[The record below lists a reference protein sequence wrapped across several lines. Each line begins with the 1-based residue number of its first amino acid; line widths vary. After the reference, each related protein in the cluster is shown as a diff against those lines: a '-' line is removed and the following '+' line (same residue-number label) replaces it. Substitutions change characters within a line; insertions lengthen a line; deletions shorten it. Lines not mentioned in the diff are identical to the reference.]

1 MVNYVLF
8 SLEMHQPYR
17 IKSTIDPRAGLYDVL
32 DEELDRLVLERVA
45 EKSYRP
51 VLKILGEEF
60 DKITSEESYKP
71 SINISISGVL
81 LEQFSR
87 YAPDIIDLLR
97 DLVSGGYIEFL
108 AEPYYHSLASELSKE
123 EFIEQIKLSI
133 EALNKLFNYSP
144 IGAVNTE
151 MIYRSDVGR
160 WLRELGFKYTVTEGV
175 ERIFLTRDPNN
186 LYQDSSGILL
196 FARQYRLSDD
206 IAFRFSMTSW
216 DQYPLTADKYAS
228 WIKDSPGDFV
238 VVYVDFETF
247 GEHHWPVTGI
257 LEFLRYLPRE
267 FSKRDIKMISFS
279 EAIKLF
285 RPIRELSIDETIS
298 WANERKDLSAWLGN
312 ELQRRAFELYKWV
325 SKSILESNNRDL
337 LTIWRV
343 LGEADHYH
351 YLYYTRDSSLAVHDY
366 FSYHENPFIAF
377 ETYAKALMVLY
388 YYSRRI

>member
-1 MVNYVLF
+1 V
-8 SLEMHQPYR
+8 
-17 IKSTIDPRAGLYDVL
+17 
-32 DEELDRLVLERVA
+32 
-45 EKSYRP
+45 
-51 VLKILGEEF
+51 
-60 DKITSEESYKP
+60 
-71 SINISISGVL
+71 
-81 LEQFSR
+81 
-87 YAPDIIDLLR
+87 
-97 DLVSGGYIEFL
+97 EFL

-123 EFIEQIKLSI
+123 EFIEQIKLSL
-133 EALNKLFNYSP
+133 EAINKLFNYSP

-151 MIYRSDVGR
+151 MIYRSDIGV
-160 WLRELGFKYTVTEGV
+160 WLRELGFKYIVTEGV
-175 ERIFLTRDPNN
+175 ESVFYTRDPNN
-186 LYQDSSGILL
+186 LYQDSSGLLL

-247 GEHHWPVTGI
+247 GEHHWPATGI

-267 FSKRDIKMISFS
+267 FSKRGIKMISFS
-279 EAIKLF
+279 EALKLF
-285 RPIRELSIDETIS
+285 RPIRELSINETIS

-325 SKSILESNNRDL
+325 GKLVLESGIRDL
-337 LTIWRV
+337 ITIWRI

-351 YLYYTRDSSLAVHDY
+351 YMYYTRDSSLAVHDY

-377 ETYAKALMVLY
+377 EAYVKALMILY